1 MITEKMEEYLEALF
15 KLSCEEAPLTPTRLA
30 EYLRVTPPTVLDML
44 RRLEAEGYV
53 RYADAAAGQARGRG
67 AKGGEKGRGAEAP
80 ASPAKGQ
87 AGGPSRGQGR
97 ARREISLTTKGQ
109 RAARTLVRRHRLS
122 ERFLTDVLGLDWESA
137 HREAC
142 RLEHVLSPE
151 VEEKLA
157 EMLGNPVTCPHG
169 YPIPDENGHIEEEE
183 IKPLCDFCVDEKGCI
198 ARVEEEDPQLLQYLA
213 SLGLL
218 PETDIEVK
226 DVAPFGGPLLVKV
239 GDTQYALG
247 REVASKIWTRKG
259 PTKGRRGR
267 GWKGEKPPR

>member
-15 KLSCEEAPLTPTRLA
+15 KLSCEEGALTPTRLA
-30 EYLRVTPPTVLDML
+30 EYLGVTPPTVLDML
-44 RRLEAEGYV
+44 KRLEAEGYV
-53 RYADAAAGQARGRG
+53 RYLDVTGGPPRGHG
-67 AKGGEKGRGAEAP
+67 KGTEKGRGKG
-80 ASPAKGQ
+80 ASGG
-87 AGGPSRGQGR
+87 AGRGQGR
-97 ARREISLTTKGQ
+97 ARREITLTPKGQ

-151 VEEKLA
+151 VEGKLA
-157 EMLGNPVTCPHG
+157 EMLGNPETCPHG
-169 YPIPDENGHIEEEE
+169 YPIPDENGHIKEEEE
-183 IKPLCDFCVDEKGCI
+183 IKPLCDFCVDERGCI
-198 ARVEEEDPQLLQYLA
+198 ARVEEEEPQLLQYLA

-247 REVASKIWTRKG
+247 REVASKIWTKKG
-259 PTKGRRGR
+259 PGRGGRGK
-267 GWKGEKPPR
+267 GWKGGAKAR